1 MPKVWIIHRRG
12 LMFGLAVVLILTA
25 VVLLSNRHGER
36 VIPADAAPEQT
47 RVIHMV
53 TGEFDA
59 EVADDKELEA
69 YRWDPGTI
77 IVNRGE
83 HVKLSILGINGKSHP
98 FYIEGT
104 DIKGEVKQGQETII
118 DLQFDTTGT
127 YRLICL
133 AHPDAK
139 HNGPMIA
146 YIVVQ

>member
-1 MPKVWIIHRRG
+1 MPRVWVIHRRG
-12 LMFGLAVVLILTA
+12 LFLGVAVVLITVA
-25 VVLLSNRHGER
+25 VLLIANRQSDEA
-36 VIPADAAPEQT
+36 VTADAAPNQT
-47 RVIHMV
+47 RIIHMV

-59 EVADDKELEA
+59 EVAEDKEMEA

-77 IVNRGE
+77 VLNQGE
-83 HVKLSILGINGKSHP
+83 RVKLSILGVNGKSHP

-104 DIKGEVKQGQETII
+104 TIKGEVKQGQETVI
-118 DLQFDTTGT
+118 DLQFDKKGT